1 MAAASTRRAR
11 PAGLVAQISAP
22 FATRSRRRRAL
33 VAYTFMLPSLAV
45 MGVFMFYPL
54 IRAAFLSFTNY
65 SFFGAAKYV
74 GLANYTSLLA
84 SHQFW
89 GDLGNTVY
97 YAGVV
102 TPVSVVLALALALL
116 LNRRGLPGRGVL
128 RAAIF
133 LPAVVS
139 LAVAAIPFRLLFT
152 PSIGLITYWLGS
164 IGVHSTD
171 WLDSTTL
178 AMPAVIIVGIWKD
191 VGFYMVIYIA
201 GLQTIPPEY
210 YEAARIDGASAWQR
224 FRSITWPLLSNTTMF
239 VTIIALI
246 ASFQAFDQIFVMTQG
261 GPAFSTETLV
271 ALIYRQGFQN
281 FQMGYASA
289 IGYVLV
295 LIILIFSLFQ
305 MRYFNRRAIRY

>member
-1 MAAASTRRAR
+1 MMQSLRRR
-11 PAGLVAQISAP
+11 SGLVARVAYP
-22 FATRSRRRRAL
+22 FATRSRRRKL
-33 VAYTFMLPSLAV
+33 LIAYAFMLPSMVV

-54 IRAAFLSFTNY
+54 IWAFVLSLSNY
-65 SFFGAAKYV
+65 SFFGASQFV
-74 GLANYTSLLA
+74 GFGNYTHLFHDA
-84 SHQFW
+84 QFW
-89 GDLGNTVY
+89 GDLWNTIY
-97 YAGVV
+97 YAAVT
-102 TPVSVVLALALALL
+102 TPVSVVLALGLALL
-116 LNRRGLPGRGVL
+116 LNRRRLPARGAL

-139 LAVAAIPFRLLFT
+139 LAVAAIPFRLMFT
-152 PSIGLITYWLGS
+152 PSIGLITYWLGQL
-164 IGVHSTD
+164 GVHSTD
-171 WLDSTTL
+171 WLDSTTW
-178 AMPAVIIVGIWKD
+178 AMPAVIIVGIWKS

-224 FRSITWPLLSNTTMF
+224 FRSITLPLLSNTTMF

-271 ALIYRQGFQN
+271 MLIYRQGFQN

-295 LIILIFSLFQ
+295 LIILIFSLLQ

>member
-1 MAAASTRRAR
+1 MAASPLTR
-11 PAGLVAQISAP
+11 PAGRVARMKAP
-22 FATRSRRRRAL
+22 FATRSRRRRIL

-54 IRAAFLSFTNY
+54 IRAAILSFTNY
-65 SFFGAAKYV
+65 SVFGVAKYV
-74 GLANYTSLLA
+74 GLANYTTLLQ

-97 YAGVV
+97 YAAVT
-102 TPVSVVLALALALL
+102 TPVSLALALALALL

-139 LAVAAIPFRLLFT
+139 LAVAAIPFRLMFT

-201 GLQTIPPEY
+201 GLQTIPPEF

-224 FRSITWPLLSNTTMF
+224 FRNITWPLLSNTTMF

-271 ALIYRQGFQN
+271 MLIYRQGFQN

>member
-1 MAAASTRRAR
+1 MR
-11 PAGLVAQISAP
+11 PAGLVARIKDP
-22 FATRSRRRRAL
+22 FATRLRRRRIL
-33 VAYTFMLPSLAV
+33 VAYTFMLPSLIVLA
-45 MGVFMFYPL
+45 VFMFYPL
-54 IRAAFLSFTNY
+54 IRAAILSFTNY
-65 SFFGAAKYV
+65 SVFGVTKYV
-74 GLANYTSLLA
+74 GLSNYITLFHNS
-84 SHQFW
+84 QFW
-89 GDLGNTVY
+89 GDLVNTVY
-97 YAGVV
+97 YAGVT
-102 TPVSVVLALALALL
+102 TPVSVALALALALL

-139 LAVAAIPFRLLFT
+139 LAVAAIPFRLMFT
-152 PSIGLITYWLGS
+152 PSIGLITYWLGV

-178 AMPAVIIVGIWKD
+178 AMPAVIIVGVWKN
-191 VGFYMVIYIA
+191 VGFYMVIYLA
-201 GLQTIPPEY
+201 GLQTIPKEF

-224 FRSITWPLLSNTTMF
+224 FRNVTWPLLSNTTMF

-271 ALIYRQGFQN
+271 MLIYREGFQQ

-295 LIILIFSLFQ
+295 LIILLFSLFQ

>member
-1 MAAASTRRAR
+1 MR
-11 PAGLVAQISAP
+11 PAGLVARIKDP
-22 FATRSRRRRAL
+22 FATRLRRRRIL
-33 VAYTFMLPSLAV
+33 VAYTFMLPSLIVLA
-45 MGVFMFYPL
+45 VFMFYPL
-54 IRAAFLSFTNY
+54 IRAAILSFTNY
-65 SFFGAAKYV
+65 SVFGVTKYV
-74 GLANYTSLLA
+74 GLSNYITLLHN
-84 SHQFW
+84 SQFW
-89 GDLGNTVY
+89 GDLVNTVY
-97 YAGVV
+97 YAGVT
-102 TPVSVVLALALALL
+102 TPVSVALALALALL

-139 LAVAAIPFRLLFT
+139 LAVAAIPFRLMFT
-152 PSIGLITYWLGS
+152 PSIGLITYWLGA

-178 AMPAVIIVGIWKD
+178 AMPAVIIVGVWKN
-191 VGFYMVIYIA
+191 VGFYMVIYLA
-201 GLQTIPPEY
+201 GLQTIPKEF

-224 FRSITWPLLSNTTMF
+224 FRNVTWPLLSNTTMF

-271 ALIYRQGFQN
+271 MLIYREGFQQ

-295 LIILIFSLFQ
+295 LIILLFSLFQ

>member
-1 MAAASTRRAR
+1 MTASPVR
-11 PAGLVAQISAP
+11 PAGLVARIWSP

-33 VAYTFMLPSLAV
+33 IAYTFMLPSLIV

-54 IRAAFLSFTNY
+54 IRAAILSFTNY
-65 SFFGAAKYV
+65 SVFGVAKYV
-74 GLANYTSLLA
+74 GLANYTTLLQ

-97 YAGVV
+97 YAAVT
-102 TPVSVVLALALALL
+102 TPVSVALALALALL

-139 LAVAAIPFRLLFT
+139 LAVAAIPFRLMFT

-201 GLQTIPPEY
+201 GLQTIPPEF

-224 FRSITWPLLSNTTMF
+224 FRNITWPLLSNTTMF

-271 ALIYRQGFQN
+271 MLIYRQGFQN

>member
-1 MAAASTRRAR
+1 
-11 PAGLVAQISAP
+11 
-22 FATRSRRRRAL
+22 
-33 VAYTFMLPSLAV
+33 
-45 MGVFMFYPL
+45 MFYPL
-54 IRAAFLSFTNY
+54 IRAAILSFTNY
-65 SFFGAAKYV
+65 SVFGVTKYV
-74 GLANYTSLLA
+74 GLSNYITLFHNS
-84 SHQFW
+84 QFW
-89 GDLGNTVY
+89 GDLVNTVY
-97 YAGVV
+97 YAGVT
-102 TPVSVVLALALALL
+102 TPVSVALALALALL

-139 LAVAAIPFRLLFT
+139 LAVAAIPFRLMFT
-152 PSIGLITYWLGS
+152 PSIGLITYWLGV

-178 AMPAVIIVGIWKD
+178 AMPAVIIVGVWKN
-191 VGFYMVIYIA
+191 VGFYMVIYLA
-201 GLQTIPPEY
+201 GLQTIPKEF

-224 FRSITWPLLSNTTMF
+224 FRNVTWPLLSNTTMF

-271 ALIYRQGFQN
+271 MLIYREGFQQ

-295 LIILIFSLFQ
+295 LIILLFSLFQ

>member
-1 MAAASTRRAR
+1 MR
-11 PAGLVAQISAP
+11 PAGLVARIKDP
-22 FATRSRRRRAL
+22 FATRSRRRRIL
-33 VAYTFMLPSLAV
+33 VAYTFMLPSLIVLA
-45 MGVFMFYPL
+45 VFMFYPL
-54 IRAAFLSFTNY
+54 IRAAILSFTNY
-65 SFFGAAKYV
+65 SVFGATKYV
-74 GLANYTSLLA
+74 GLSNYIALFHNS
-84 SHQFW
+84 QFW
-89 GDLGNTVY
+89 GDLVNTVY
-97 YAGVV
+97 YAGVT
-102 TPVSVVLALALALL
+102 TPVSVALALALALL

-139 LAVAAIPFRLLFT
+139 LAVAAIPFRLMFT
-152 PSIGLITYWLGS
+152 PSIGLITYWLGA

-178 AMPAVIIVGIWKD
+178 AMPAVIIVGIWKN

-201 GLQTIPPEY
+201 GLQTIPKEF
-210 YEAARIDGASAWQR
+210 YEAARIDGASAGQR
-224 FRSITWPLLSNTTMF
+224 FRNITWPLLSNTTMF

-271 ALIYRQGFQN
+271 MLIYREGFQQ
-281 FQMGYASA
+281 FQLGYASA

-295 LIILIFSLFQ
+295 LIILLFSLFQ

>member
-1 MAAASTRRAR
+1 MR
-11 PAGLVAQISAP
+11 PAGLVARIKDP
-22 FATRSRRRRAL
+22 FATRSRRRRIL
-33 VAYTFMLPSLAV
+33 VAYTFMLPSLIVLA
-45 MGVFMFYPL
+45 VFMFYPL
-54 IRAAFLSFTNY
+54 IRAAILSFTNY
-65 SFFGAAKYV
+65 SVFGVTKYV
-74 GLANYTSLLA
+74 GLSNYITLFHNS
-84 SHQFW
+84 QFW
-89 GDLGNTVY
+89 GDLVNTVY
-97 YAGVV
+97 YAGVT
-102 TPVSVVLALALALL
+102 TPVSVALALALALL

-139 LAVAAIPFRLLFT
+139 LAVAAIPFRLMFT
-152 PSIGLITYWLGS
+152 PSIGLITYWLGA

-178 AMPAVIIVGIWKD
+178 AMPAVIIVGIWKN

-201 GLQTIPPEY
+201 GLQTIPKEF
-210 YEAARIDGASAWQR
+210 YEAARIDGASAWRR
-224 FRSITWPLLSNTTMF
+224 FRNITWPLLSNTTMF

-271 ALIYRQGFQN
+271 MLIYREGFQQ
-281 FQMGYASA
+281 FQLGYASA

-295 LIILIFSLFQ
+295 LIILLFSLFQ

>member
-1 MAAASTRRAR
+1 MR
-11 PAGLVAQISAP
+11 PAGLVARIKDP
-22 FATRSRRRRAL
+22 FATRSRRRRIL
-33 VAYTFMLPSLAV
+33 VAYTFMLPSLIVLA
-45 MGVFMFYPL
+45 VFMFYPL
-54 IRAAFLSFTNY
+54 IRAAILSFTNY
-65 SFFGAAKYV
+65 SVFGVTRYV
-74 GLANYTSLLA
+74 GLSNYITLFHNS
-84 SHQFW
+84 QFW
-89 GDLGNTVY
+89 GDLVNTVY
-97 YAGVV
+97 YAGVT
-102 TPVSVVLALALALL
+102 TPVSVALALALALL
-116 LNRRGLPGRGVL
+116 LNRRGLPARGVL

-139 LAVAAIPFRLLFT
+139 LAVAAIPFRLMFT
-152 PSIGLITYWLGS
+152 PSIGLITYWLGAV
-164 IGVHSTD
+164 GVHSTD

-178 AMPAVIIVGIWKD
+178 AMPAVIIVGIWKN

-201 GLQTIPPEY
+201 GLQTIPKEF
-210 YEAARIDGASAWQR
+210 YEAARIDGASTWRR
-224 FRSITWPLLSNTTMF
+224 FRNITWPLLSNTTMF

-305 MRYFNRRAIRY
+305 MRYFTRRVVRY